1 MKTTTRPSNV
11 PACAIRKENNDGSTS
26 WVWQDEDGFNNLTVN
41 CPPTAP
47 IYFNPTNGVPIPPP
61 KDNDYYLHCAY
72 EMEAMGGS
80 FASLIARAYYAADR
94 DNKQR
99 LIAAFGHLF
108 DRYAPTQGE
117 SK

>member
-47 IYFNPTNGVPIPPP
+47 IYFNPTNGVPIPPA

-80 FASLIARAYYAADR
+80 FASLIARAYYAADK

-108 DRYAPTQGE
+108 DRYAPRQGE
-117 SK
+117 GG